1 MDQNLKDYLAE
12 ELGKRRS
19 AIIKRRT
26 AHETSFAEL
35 VDDREIE
42 LEERAQEDRMAAVLD
57 SLEDRDQ
64 EQLREIES
72 ALERV
77 AAGDFACDN
86 CQRPIEEE
94 RLWADPTVRL
104 CAECTS
110 RRENPVAPGD
120 ETEPPPDSAPL
131 PPDLDILD
139 DDELRDRLFELIRE
153 DGQVDTEELQITTR
167 NGVVFLEGAVPG
179 ETEHEILLNI
189 LTDVAGVQEIKDNL
203 EIQRLAWEREDRF
216 KEEAAEDVQPGTI
229 PKDEP
234 YSGTEDP
241 VLADEEGVDYEP
253 PVNQPPPIR
262 KG

>member
-1 MDQNLKDYLAE
+1 MDQNLKNYLAE
-12 ELGKRRS
+12 ELSKQRSALLGRRS
-19 AIIKRRT
+19 V
-26 AHETSFAEL
+26 HEESFQQLAGE
-35 VDDREIE
+35 REIE
-42 LEERAQEDRMAAVLD
+42 LEERAQEDRIAAVLE
-57 SLEDRDQ
+57 SLEDRDH
-64 EQLREIES
+64 ERLREIES
-72 ALERV
+72 ALERL
-77 AAGDFACDN
+77 AAGDFACGN
-86 CQRPIEEE
+86 CGRPIEDE
-94 RLWADPTVRL
+94 RLRADPTVRL
-104 CAECTS
+104 CAECAS
-110 RRENPVAPGD
+110 RSENPVAPA
-120 ETEPPPDSAPL
+120 EPDDAPDSAPL

-153 DGQVDTEELQITTR
+153 DGQVDTEELQISTR
-167 NGVVFLEGAVPG
+167 NGVVFLEGAVPS
-179 ETEHEILLNI
+179 EIEHEMLLNI
-189 LTDVAGVQEIKDNL
+189 LTDVAGVREIKDNL

>member
-19 AIIKRRT
+19 AIIERRT

-35 VDDREIE
+35 ADDREIE
-42 LEERAQEDRMAAVLD
+42 LEERAQEDRIAAVLD

-104 CAECTS
+104 CAECAS
-110 RRENPVAPGD
+110 RRENPVAPGN

-153 DGQVDTEELQITTR
+153 DGQVH
-167 NGVVFLEGAVPG
+167 
-179 ETEHEILLNI
+179 TEHDILLNI
-189 LTDVAGVQEIKDNL
+189 LTDVAGVEEIKDNL

-229 PKDEP
+229 PKDEA
-234 YSGTEDP
+234 YSGTDDP
-241 VLADEEGVDYEP
+241 VLVDEEGVDYEP